1 MSEEESGNRVV
12 VVDSDGQP
20 KRIKTDN
27 EIVRENEKLEAAL
40 KAKKNSQDEEQK
52 EPKGRQKMTSLDDI
66 LKEKEEMRKEQEE
79 SDTEEEEDMT
89 VMLVEQQDRSVNLG
103 VVGVGQ
109 CGSKL
114 AEEFYT
120 RGYSA
125 VAINTATQDLK
136 HVNVPEDNK
145 LFLDYALGGAGKD
158 LDTGQA
164 AAETYADEI
173 LKFLDEHFEDN
184 EILMLCVSGGGGTG
198 SGSAETMV
206 KLMSQLGKPM
216 SVLYVLPMAS
226 EDSLSK
232 HNSIQTLAKLAKMAS
247 SDVIS
252 SLFVVDNA
260 KIELMHPGLS
270 MAQFWKTANH
280 SIVEPVHLFNKLSAN
295 PSEHTSLDPM
305 DFSRVFVGT
314 GDCALYG
321 MIEVEDYMEDES
333 VAEAMLTSLD
343 SGLLSADFDLGQTRS
358 AGVIVTGSKKA
369 LEAVPAANLEYGFAM
384 VSKICNEGT
393 RVFRGV
399 YEVPGHD
406 DALKIY
412 TFFSGLGLPEDR
424 VKELKAEAARHMK
437 ALEGKEQ
444 SRASAMNI
452 DVGKTKTVS
461 AADALHKKIT
471 QKNSAMG
478 KLTRNSKRVVDRR
491 RK

>member
-1 MSEEESGNRVV
+1 MSEEKGNRVV
-12 VVDSDGQP
+12 VKDVDDKV
-20 KRIKTDN
+20 KRIRKDS
-27 EIVRENEKLEAAL
+27 EIVQENQELESAL
-40 KAKKNSQDEEQK
+40 KEKSKKQKLDE
-52 EPKGRQKMTSLDDI
+52 I
-66 LKEKEEMRKEQEE
+66 LKEKEAMRAKQE
-79 SDTEEEEDMT
+79 TKKEEEDMT

-114 AEEFYT
+114 AEEFYN
-120 RGYSA
+120 RGYDV

-136 HVNVPEDNK
+136 HIAIPESQK

-173 LKFLDEHFEDN
+173 LNHLEEHFEGN

-206 KLMSQLGKPM
+206 KLMAQLGKPM

-226 EDSLSK
+226 EDTLSK
-232 HNSIQTLAKLAKMAS
+232 HNSIQTLAKLATLAS
-247 SDVIS
+247 ADVIN

-260 KIELMHPGLS
+260 KVELMYPGMS
-270 MAQFWKTANH
+270 MAQFWKTANTA
-280 SIVEPVHLFNKLSAN
+280 IVEPVHLFNKLSAN

-305 DFSRVFVGT
+305 DFSRVFIGT

-321 MIEVEDYMEDES
+321 MIEVEDYMEDEA
-333 VAEAMLTSLD
+333 VAEAMLTSLE
-343 SGLLSADFDLGQTRS
+343 SGLLSADFNLGQTRS

-369 LEAVPAANLEYGFAM
+369 LAEVPAANLEYGFAM

-399 YEVPGHD
+399 YEVPDHD
-406 DALKIY
+406 DTLKIY
-412 TFFSGLGLPEDR
+412 TFFSGLGLPEER
-424 VKELKAEAARHMK
+424 IGELKAEAERHMK
-437 ALEGKEQ
+437 ALEGKES
-444 SRASAMNI
+444 SRATAMNI
-452 DVGKTKTVS
+452 DLGKTKTVS
-461 AADALHKKIT
+461 AADALHNKI
-471 QKNSAMG
+471 KNKHSAMG
-478 KLTRNSKRVVDRR
+478 KLTKNSKRIVDKRR
-491 RK
+491 R